1 MGGMAKR
8 TSRISSQ
15 HCEQQKAALAAFG
28 RYALTAHNYE
38 DMLHKACVG
47 AADGLGIARA
57 KILRPTDGRDRLLVC
72 AGIGW
77 NPGVVGSTVIDGD
90 MGSPAGYALMSGLPV
105 VSTDI
110 AREARFRIPELLAD
124 HGIRSMVNVVIT
136 CDGTPY
142 GVLEVDHAR
151 PRRFT
156 DDDINFLTGYA
167 NLLGA
172 AIQRLHHV
180 GELHALA
187 EQRTVLLQELHHRV
201 RNNIQ
206 VISSIVIA
214 QSAQSHDQRVRQ
226 HLQSIASR
234 IQALRLVHEKLHGD
248 GSHDSLDFGDYL
260 GELCSSLFSFHGESA
275 DRIHLDLRLDALRL
289 DPNTAL
295 PLGLVVNEF
304 VTNSLKYAF
313 PQNSEGTVSVT
324 LQRLEGERAR
334 LILADNGIGFGK
346 GESAGTGIGMQL
358 IPMLAAQAHAALE
371 WGDGPGSRLTLTFLG
386 Q

>member
-1 MGGMAKR
+1 MSGMAKR
-8 TSRISSQ
+8 TTRISSQ

-28 RYALTAHNYE
+28 RYALTAHNSD

-57 KILRPTDGRDRLLVC
+57 KILRPTDERDRLVVC

-90 MGSPAGYALMSGLPV
+90 LGSPAGYALMSGLPV
-105 VSTDI
+105 ISTDTS
-110 AREARFRIPELLAD
+110 REMRFRIPELLTE
-124 HGIRSMVNVVIT
+124 HGIRSMVNVVIA

-142 GVLEVDHAR
+142 GVLEVDHER

-206 VISSIVIA
+206 VISSIVVA
-214 QSAQSHDQRVRQ
+214 QSVQTRDRSVRQ
-226 HLQSIASR
+226 HLQSIANR
-234 IQALRLVHEKLHGD
+234 IQALRLVHEKLHGNS
-248 GSHDSLDFGDYL
+248 GHDSLDFSDYL

-275 DRIHLDLRLDALRL
+275 DRIRLDLKLDALRL

-313 PQNSEGTVSVT
+313 PDYAAGTVSVT

-334 LILADNGIGFGK
+334 LILADDGVGLGK
-346 GESAGTGIGMQL
+346 AESTGTGIGMQL

-371 WGDGPGSRLTLTFLG
+371 WGDGAGSRLTLTFLG